1 MPRFVFKAEPAL
13 DLRRRREDAARQA
26 QAEATA
32 SCAAAQRAFDDA
44 TAAVNQSLAE
54 LAAQND
60 PARAAWYRNWIARQ
74 RQDAAIKKARLAER
88 RIALDR
94 AVARL
99 NLAHRDVRALERLRA
114 KALAAWQLAEQRAEQ
129 KELDWLAS
137 VRYALRENESEDRA

>member
-26 QAEATA
+26 QSEATA
-32 SCAAAQRAFDDA
+32 ACAAAQRAFDDA
-44 TAAVNQSLAE
+44 AAAVSQSVAE
-54 LAAQND
+54 LAALDD
-60 PARAAWYRNWIARQ
+60 PARAAWYRNWISRQ
-74 RQDAAIKKARLAER
+74 RQDVAIKKARLTER
-88 RIALDR
+88 RAALDR

-114 KALAAWQLAEQRAEQ
+114 RALAAWQLAEQRAEQ

-137 VRYALRENESEDRA
+137 VRYALRDNESEDRR